1 MDLSNIV
8 RSDAKLDTR
17 QKASIALRLYAPAMM
32 AQISSIAMQYI
43 DAAMVGRLG
52 ADASASIGLVAAI
65 VWLMGGV
72 TFADDSGFFQ
82 MEARVVARHLYLA
95 GHTLADIHYYHA
107 SLRSLGQQAVEPW
120 TLRGIAASV
129 ASHYYTL

>member
-17 QKASIALRLYAPAMM
+17 QKASIALRLSAPAMM

-72 TFADDSGFFQ
+72 TFA
-82 MEARVVARHLYLA
+82 VA
-95 GHTLADIHYYHA
+95 
-107 SLRSLGQQAVEPW
+107 
-120 TLRGIAASV
+120 
-129 ASHYYTL
+129 